1 MSKLLTGYYYLF
13 YRFYKLFEAA
23 PSRWWSEWK
32 AGAVMTVLLPF
43 IVVTLIGYYENLSN
57 SEIMSNNFRK
67 WMAIILGGVSGIVNY
82 LMLAHHE
89 QWKSIIFRFDQLS
102 EKKQMIG
109 KLVFWVFLAVMIFNI
124 VYYLYLMSQ

>member
-1 MSKLLTGYYYLF
+1 
-13 YRFYKLFEAA
+13 
-23 PSRWWSEWK
+23 
-32 AGAVMTVLLPF
+32 MTVLLPF

-82 LMLAHHE
+82 LMFAHHE